1 MTHLKSTSP
10 ELPGQLR
17 GCEGRSE
24 SSSEEITDAQCQE
37 GWLTMQGEATF
48 A

>member
-1 MTHLKSTSP
+1 MTHLKSTFP

-24 SSSEEITDAQCQE
+24 SSSEEITGAQCQE
-37 GWLTMQGEATF
+37 DWRTMQGEAIF